1 MSQSKREQVI
11 SHLRYVRRELREM
24 HSEVMDDGLLPEA
37 GEIVTPD
44 QLIQVVVSL
53 GIRIEMPEVDGLSY
67 EDAINILEELNL
79 VAAVLGDTSGKVRKQ
94 IPRKGEFVEPGQV
107 VELTFVD

>member
-1 MSQSKREQVI
+1 MS
-11 SHLRYVRRELREM
+11 
-24 HSEVMDDGLLPEA
+24 GTLPEA

-44 QLIQVVVSL
+44 QIIQVVVSL

-67 EDAINILEELNL
+67 EEAINILEELDL
-79 VAAVLGDTSGKVRKQ
+79 IPTVVGDTSGKVRMQ

-107 VELTFVD
+107 VELTFGD